1 MSNTIRIKKRA
12 SGGGNTGGAPSSLA
26 PSELAFNE
34 VDLKLYYGF
43 GDNGNTP
50 PSASSIITV
59 GGTGAFFDKATTRS
73 ANAIL
78 AGPTT
83 GSAAAPT
90 FRSLVAA
97 DIPSIAHTKIS
108 DFDTGVQANRV
119 DQLASATNPVT
130 GVTPTADAHF
140 ATKGYVD
147 GVAQGLDI
155 KEAARVATTANITLS
170 GTQTIDGVSVVADN
184 RVLVKNQS
192 TASQN
197 GLYLCKAST
206 WVRTDD
212 LATGADASSVF
223 VFISEGSTQADQG
236 FVCSTDKGSAV
247 VGTNNLTFTQFSGS
261 GSITAGDGLDK
272 SGNEFSVDLKA
283 NGGIVI
289 ESTEMAVDLSASSI
303 TGTLAVSDGGTGA
316 TSASAA
322 RTALGLAIGS
332 NVQAFDAQL
341 SDIAGLTP
349 SDGNFIVGDGS
360 NFVLESGST
369 ARASLGLAIGTN
381 VQAYDADLDNLSS
394 MQSGASSALA
404 AITSTEL
411 QILDGA
417 TVTTAE
423 LNLLDGVTAT
433 TSELNIL
440 DGVTATASEL
450 NILDGVTATATELN
464 KLDGVTATTTEL
476 NYTDGVTSNIQTQ
489 LDAKQAS
496 NSKLTELATM
506 GANTASAL
514 ADLTQAEVQILDGA
528 SVTTSELNIL
538 DGVTATASE
547 INLLDG
553 VTATTAELNYTDGVS
568 SNIQTQLDNKQ
579 ALDADLT
586 ALSGCQSGAAAALA
600 LLTST
605 EVEILDGATLTTT
618 ELNYV
623 DGVTSA
629 IQTQLNNKQASD
641 AQLTEL
647 ATMAS
652 GTASALADLTGTE
665 VGILDGATVTTTELN
680 IMDGNTSATSTTLA
694 TADRMV
700 MNDNGTMKQV
710 ALSDLVTFL
719 EDGEDTSGFEVN
731 GGTF

>member
-12 SGGGNTGGAPSSLA
+12 ASGSAGAPSSLS
-26 PSELAFNE
+26 PSEVAFNE
-34 VDLKLYYGF
+34 NDLKLYYGF
-43 GDNGNTP
+43 GDDGATP
-50 PSASSIITV
+50 PAASSIITI
-59 GGTGAFFDKATTRS
+59 GGSGAFFDKATTRN
-73 ANAIL
+73 ANIVL

-108 DFDTGVQANRV
+108 DFDAGVQVNRV
-119 DQLASATNPVT
+119 DELAAATNPVT

-147 GVAQGLDI
+147 GVSQGLDI
-155 KEAARVATTANITLS
+155 KDSVKVATTANITLS
-170 GTQTIDGVSVVADN
+170 GTQTIDGVAVSADE

-206 WVRTDD
+206 WARTDD
-212 LATGADASSVF
+212 LAAGVDAAGMFTF
-223 VFISEGSTQADQG
+223 VEQGSTNADQG
-236 FVCSTDKGSAV
+236 FVCSSDKGSAV
-247 VGTNNLTFTQFSGS
+247 VGTNNLSYTQFG
-261 GSITAGDGLDK
+261 GGGNITAGDGLDK
-272 SGNEFSVDLKA
+272 SGNEFSVDLKS

-322 RTALGLAIGS
+322 RTALGLAIGT

-369 ARASLGLAIGTN
+369 ARASLGLAIGSN
-381 VQAYDADLDNLSS
+381 VQAYDADLDNLSGC
-394 MQSGASSALA
+394 QSGGSAALA
-404 AITSTEL
+404 ALTATEI

-417 TVTTAE
+417 TVSTA
-423 LNLLDGVTAT
+423 
-433 TSELNIL
+433 ELNIL

-450 NILDGVTATATELN
+450 NILDGVTATASELN
-464 KLDGVTATTTEL
+464 IMDGVTATTSELNIMDGVTATTTEL
-476 NYTDGVTSNIQTQ
+476 NHTDGVTSNIQTQ
-489 LDAKQAS
+489 LDA
-496 NSKLTELATM
+496 
-506 GANTASAL
+506 
-514 ADLTQAEVQILDGA
+514 
-528 SVTTSELNIL
+528 
-538 DGVTATASE
+538 
-547 INLLDG
+547 
-553 VTATTAELNYTDGVS
+553 
-568 SNIQTQLDNKQ
+568 
-579 ALDADLT
+579 
-586 ALSGCQSGAAAALA
+586 
-600 LLTST
+600 
-605 EVEILDGATLTTT
+605 
-618 ELNYV
+618 
-623 DGVTSA
+623 
-629 IQTQLNNKQASD
+629 KQASD

-652 GTASALADLTGTE
+652 GTADALADLSGTE

-680 IMDGNTSATSTTLA
+680 IMDGDTSASATTLA

-700 MNDNGTMKQV
+700 MNDSGTMKQV

-719 EDGEDTSGFEVN
+719 EDGSTSGFDVE

>member
-12 SGGGNTGGAPSSLA
+12 ASGSAGAPSSLS

-34 VDLKLYYGF
+34 NDLKLYYGF
-43 GDNGNTP
+43 GDNGSTP

-59 GGTGAFFDKATTRS
+59 GGSGAFFNKTDTRS

-90 FRSLVAA
+90 FRALVAA

-108 DFDTGVQANRV
+108 DFDAGVQTNRV
-119 DQLASATNPVT
+119 DELAAATNPVT

-147 GVAQGLDI
+147 GVSQGLDI
-155 KEAARVATTANITLS
+155 KDSVKVATTANITLS
-170 GTQTIDGVSVVADN
+170 GTQTIDGVAVSADE

-197 GLYLCKAST
+197 GLYLCKAGS
-206 WVRTDD
+206 WARTDD
-212 LATGADASSVF
+212 LAAGVDAAGMFTF
-223 VFISEGSTQADQG
+223 VEQGSTNADQG
-236 FVCSTDKGSAV
+236 FVCSSDKGSAV
-247 VGTNNLTFTQFSGS
+247 VGTNNLSYTQFSG
-261 GSITAGDGLDK
+261 GGNLTAGDGLDK
-272 SGNEFSVDLKA
+272 SGNEFSVDLKS

-322 RTALGLAIGS
+322 RTALGLAIGT
-332 NVQAFDAQL
+332 NIQAFDQQL

-369 ARASLGLAIGTN
+369 ARASLGLTIGTN
-381 VQAYDADLDNLSS
+381 VQAFDQDLANLAGC
-394 MQSGASSALA
+394 QSGGSAALA
-404 AITSTEL
+404 ALTATEI

-417 TVTTAE
+417 TVSTA
-423 LNLLDGVTAT
+423 
-433 TSELNIL
+433 ELNIL

-450 NILDGVTATATELN
+450 NILDGVTATASELN
-464 KLDGVTATTTEL
+464 IMDGVTATTSELNIMDGVTATTTEL
-476 NYTDGVTSNIQTQ
+476 NHTDGVTSNIQTQ
-489 LDAKQAS
+489 LDA
-496 NSKLTELATM
+496 
-506 GANTASAL
+506 
-514 ADLTQAEVQILDGA
+514 
-528 SVTTSELNIL
+528 
-538 DGVTATASE
+538 
-547 INLLDG
+547 
-553 VTATTAELNYTDGVS
+553 
-568 SNIQTQLDNKQ
+568 
-579 ALDADLT
+579 
-586 ALSGCQSGAAAALA
+586 
-600 LLTST
+600 
-605 EVEILDGATLTTT
+605 
-618 ELNYV
+618 
-623 DGVTSA
+623 
-629 IQTQLNNKQASD
+629 KQASD

-652 GTASALADLTGTE
+652 GTADALADLSGTE

-680 IMDGNTSATSTTLA
+680 IMDGDTAASSTTLA

-700 MNDNGTMKQV
+700 MNDSGTMKQV

-719 EDGEDTSGFEVN
+719 EDGATSGFDLD

>member
-12 SGGGNTGGAPSSLA
+12 ASGSAGAPSSLS

-34 VDLKLYYGF
+34 NDLKLYYGF
-43 GDNGNTP
+43 GDNGSTP

-59 GGTGAFFDKATTRS
+59 GGSGAFFNKTDTRS

-108 DFDTGVQANRV
+108 DFDSGVQTNRV

-147 GVAQGLDI
+147 GVSQGLDI
-155 KEAARVATTANITLS
+155 KDSVKVATTANITLS
-170 GTQTIDGVSVVADN
+170 GTQTIDGVAVSADE

-197 GLYLCKAST
+197 GLYLCKAGS

-212 LATGADASSVF
+212 LAAGADAAGMFTF
-223 VFISEGSTQADQG
+223 VEQGSTNADQG
-236 FVCSTDKGSAV
+236 FVCSSDKGSAV
-247 VGTNNLTFTQFSGS
+247 VGTNNLSFTQFSG
-261 GSITAGDGLDK
+261 GGNLTAGDGLDK
-272 SGNEFSVDLKA
+272 SGNEFSVDLKS

-303 TGTLAVSDGGTGA
+303 TGTLAVGDGGTGA

-322 RTALGLAIGS
+322 RTALGLAIGT

-341 SDIAGLTP
+341 TDIAGLTP

-369 ARASLGLAIGTN
+369 ARASLGLAIGSN
-381 VQAYDADLDNLSS
+381 VQAYDADLDNLSGC
-394 MQSGASSALA
+394 QSGGSAALA
-404 AITSTEL
+404 ALTATEI

-417 TVTTAE
+417 TVSTA
-423 LNLLDGVTAT
+423 
-433 TSELNIL
+433 ELNIL

-450 NILDGVTATATELN
+450 NIM
-464 KLDGVTATTTEL
+464 DGVTATTSEL
-476 NYTDGVTSNIQTQ
+476 NIMDGVT
-489 LDAKQAS
+489 A
-496 NSKLTELATM
+496 
-506 GANTASAL
+506 
-514 ADLTQAEVQILDGA
+514 
-528 SVTTSELNIL
+528 TTSELNIM
-538 DGVTATASE
+538 DGVTA
-547 INLLDG
+547 
-553 VTATTAELNYTDGVS
+553 
-568 SNIQTQLDNKQ
+568 
-579 ALDADLT
+579 
-586 ALSGCQSGAAAALA
+586 
-600 LLTST
+600 
-605 EVEILDGATLTTT
+605 TTT

-629 IQTQLNNKQASD
+629 IQTQLDAKQASD

-652 GTASALADLTGTE
+652 GTADALADLTGTE
-665 VGILDGATVTTTELN
+665 VAILDGATVTTTELN
-680 IMDGNTSATSTTLA
+680 IMDGNTAASSTTLA
-694 TADRMV
+694 TADRLV
-700 MNDNGTMKQV
+700 TNDSGTMKQV

-719 EDGEDTSGFEVN
+719 EDGATSGFDIE